1 MTAITTFEAD
11 DLIINVN
18 VTFEPGS
25 EITALTGGTV
35 EAYVERA
42 GAARVAANS
51 VTIVDADTIRVT
63 FNENTLSEGVYT
75 LQVRATVD
83 GVTQTV
89 SPPDTTVTVHRSI

>member
-35 EAYVERA
+35 EAYVERE

-51 VTIVDADTIRVT
+51 VSIVDADTIRVA
-63 FNENTLSEGVYT
+63 FNENTLAEGVYT

-89 SPPDTTVTVHRSI
+89 AEAVVTVKGSL

>member
-42 GAARVAANS
+42 GAARVAASS
-51 VTIVDADTIRVT
+51 VSIVDADTIRVT

-89 SPPDTTVTVHRSI
+89 AEAVVTVKGSL

>member
-25 EITALTGGTV
+25 EITELTGGVV
-35 EAYVERA
+35 EAYAERA
-42 GAARVAANS
+42 GAPRVAANS
-51 VTIVDADTIRVT
+51 VSIVDADTIRVT

-89 SPPDTTVTVHRSI
+89 AEAVVTVKGSL

>member
-18 VTFEPGS
+18 VTFEAGS

-51 VTIVDADTIRVT
+51 VSIVDADTIRVT
-63 FNENTLSEGVYT
+63 FNENTLTEGVYT

-89 SPPDTTVTVHRSI
+89 AEATVTVKGSL